1 MWTGAGC
8 GRKSCTITP
17 VIFAKILRNDNGRG
31 GKGQETVFF
40 CNILSSKVTLSIK
53 DLYLCNWN
61 Y

>member
-1 MWTGAGC
+1 M
-8 GRKSCTITP
+8 IT
-17 VIFAKILRNDNGRG
+17 AEG
-31 GKGQETVFF
+31 GKGKKPCFF

>member
-1 MWTGAGC
+1 M
-8 GRKSCTITP
+8 IT
-17 VIFAKILRNDNGRG
+17 AEGEK
-31 GKGQETVFF
+31 GKKPCFF